1 MTEQQRKAI
10 EILNSLRE
18 PMILSEE
25 RALSEDDYF
34 FLLSLIIDKPHEVY
48 IPQPSPNITPWPPS
62 IQPYYGS
69 RWEVTCKP
77 EEPKEPEL

>member
-34 FLLSLIIDKPHEVY
+34 FLLSFIIDKPNELY
-48 IPQPSPNITPWPPS
+48 IPTPCPNITPWPSP

-77 EEPKEPEL
+77 EESDK

>member
-25 RALSEDDYF
+25 RALTEDDYF
-34 FLLSLIIDKPHEVY
+34 FLLSFIIEKPSEVY
-48 IPQPSPNITPWPPS
+48 IPQPCPSIMPWPSP
-62 IQPYYGS
+62 IQPYYGGS
-69 RWEVTCKP
+69 WEVTCKP
-77 EEPKEPEL
+77 EESDK